1 MDNIDGIVKDE
12 GEIDGVNNAIAELDF
27 IYQDGAIFNSR
38 DAIFNSRDV
47 ERLAGLSKHLAGIV
61 KGLRVNSF
69 GQVRD

>member
-38 DAIFNSRDV
+38 DV